1 MNLPARDDRIVFTL
15 AFGHRKFAE
24 MALGLGR
31 SLRLIGDTTKRVVL
45 TDLEGFPWEK
55 SFDQVIYQK
64 VPPEDLWWAK
74 LYGLKYTDA
83 KRVVVIDSD
92 SLVFKRLDP
101 IFDAFEG
108 APFGVQGIVS
118 NKGQWYG
125 PDISETCAKAGVK
138 EIVKLNAGL
147 MYYERGPEV
156 EALLAEAKAAA
167 ADAARYGWKLARGM
181 PSEEICFA
189 VAMARTGIGRS
200 VPEEANFTN
209 SGVGLVGKL
218 RMDVMRN
225 ECEYLCRR
233 YSLQRVEPYVFHAH
247 FHKSFFIYWR
257 QLQKLAWLERYEET
271 HRYGYMSPLQKLDRS
286 IQRRILKHLM
296 KRI

>member
-1 MNLPARDDRIVFTL
+1 MNLRANDDRIVFTL

-45 TDLEGFPWEK
+45 TDMEDYPWK
-55 SFDQVIYQK
+55 PAFDEVICQK
-64 VPPEDLWWAK
+64 VPAEDMWWAK
-74 LYGLKYTDA
+74 MYGLKYTDA
-83 KRVVVIDSD
+83 KRILVIDSD

-108 APFGVQGIVS
+108 APFGVQGITT
-118 NKGQWYG
+118 NKGSWYG
-125 PDISETCAKAGVK
+125 PDISETCEKAGIK
-138 EIVKLNAGL
+138 ELVKLNAGL

-156 EALLAEAKAAA
+156 EALMEEAKAVA
-167 ADAARYGWKLARGM
+167 ADAARYGWTLARGL

-200 VPEEANFTN
+200 VPEEANFSN
-209 SGVGLVGKL
+209 SGVGLLGKL

-247 FHKSFFIYWR
+247 FHKSFFVYWR
-257 QLQKLAWLERYEET
+257 QLKRLAWLEEYEAK
-271 HRYGYMSPLQKLDRS
+271 HRYGYMSPLQKMDRS
-286 IQRRILKHLM
+286 VQRRILKYLGR
-296 KRI
+296 RI